1 MNKDFE
7 DDESDR
13 DHAQD
18 GQEPVE
24 TVQEVSGETQK
35 DNKEKKSGSKPYS
48 PTVQCNAIQN
58 KKSVWAR
65 ITIFFRNMRDE
76 DTPVYAPFFGVMG
89 ATSAMV
95 FCGESRSI
103 NIML

>member
-24 TVQEVSGETQK
+24 TVQEVPGETQQR
-35 DNKEKKSGSKPYS
+35 EKMWIE
-48 PTVQCNAIQN
+48 A
-58 KKSVWAR
+58 
-65 ITIFFRNMRDE
+65 
-76 DTPVYAPFFGVMG
+76 
-89 ATSAMV
+89 
-95 FCGESRSI
+95 
-103 NIML
+103 L

>member
-1 MNKDFE
+1 MKPSSDTSPSPPNMNKDFE
-7 DDESDR
+7 YDESDR

-48 PTVQCNAIQN
+48 PTVQWLPQD
-58 KKSVWAR
+58 KEYPAR
-65 ITIFFRNMRDE
+65 LSSSGGWSA
-76 DTPVYAPFFGVMG
+76 AP
-89 ATSAMV
+89 
-95 FCGESRSI
+95 R
-103 NIML
+103 L